1 MADDRDALVSA
12 FHTADDDDDDFLVA
26 REDARDL
33 LEPEVS
39 EEERYVYD
47 FFSNQYLRQKRE
59 RLRRERA
66 KQWESE
72 SSNPILGHYW
82 DDEATL
88 DDGEKFLREYILN
101 MGWKTK
107 KDINENQEKTIDG
120 EDDLS
125 VDSDSADE
133 EFLDRVDEF
142 ETKYNFRFEE
152 EGGHAIA
159 SHARKVDDSVRVKES
174 KRKRERDSKKARKD
188 EENTSKLMEL
198 QRLKNLKRQEIK
210 NRLLEIEKVTGNT
223 GLAEESTGE
232 SYLES
237 EFDPAYHDQA
247 MTSLLGDDYYENED
261 SEFVA
266 QDDESEWN
274 NGDAETEHYEEEAQG
289 RDDDENMW
297 YYCDACIRPIQP
309 GNVGY
314 ECRDCEEEEVTICHN
329 CRQSGQHPT
338 SHKLKKFRV
347 AENEC
352 PPKDW
357 QSVLFQLKKK
367 RTRDIAS
374 GKMDELYGM
383 EYEDLIAGDVACR
396 FKYTQV
402 DSDSFG
408 LSTEAI
414 LLKKESELNKSVSL
428 RKLHPYRKGH
438 PMRRVR
444 YHDGERRQ

>member
-1 MADDRDALVSA
+1 MSLS
-12 FHTADDDDDDFLVA
+12 
-26 REDARDL
+26 
-33 LEPEVS
+33 
-39 EEERYVYD
+39 

-82 DDEATL
+82 DNEGTL

-107 KDINENQEKTIDG
+107 KDINENQKKSIDG
-120 EDDLS
+120 EDELS

-142 ETKYNFRFEE
+142 ETKFNFRFEE
-152 EGGHAIA
+152 EGGHAIS
-159 SHARKVDDSVRVKES
+159 SHARKVDDSVRVMES
-174 KRKRERDSKKARKD
+174 KRKRERDSKKARED
-188 EENTSKLMEL
+188 EEKTSKLMEL

-210 NRLLEIEKVTGNT
+210 NRLLEIEKVTGNA

-247 MTSLLGDDYYENED
+247 MTSLLGEDYYENED

-274 NGDAETEHYEEEAQG
+274 HGGAETEHYEEEAQG

-347 AENEC
+347 AENEF
-352 PPKDW
+352 PPEDW
-357 QSVLFQLKKK
+357 QSVLFQVKKK

-428 RKLHPYRKGH
+428 KKLHPYRKAH